1 MIFAATASFFLAV
14 VLGLTLVVLGMRYRR
29 GSLAL
34 AVAHVVAALVGLA
47 LLLRHIAD
55 SATQRLHNLSAFLFV
70 LALLGGF
77 VLLALRISK
86 REYRTPPPMIVVFL
100 HAAVG
105 VFALLLLAVGTNN
118 G

>member
-55 SATQRLHNLSAFLFV
+55 SATQRLYNLSAFLFV
-70 LALLGGF
+70 LALLGGAGPWRSDISVNPSLTGGLIAGVF
-77 VLLALRISK
+77 LIVISLALLKFVR
-86 REYRTPPPMIVVFL
+86 RPDELPR
-100 HAAVG
+100 
-105 VFALLLLAVGTNN
+105 
-118 G
+118 